1 MYLFILFIK
10 CFIVTYVLYILY
22 FLQHLDLWFDLMW
35 CFRPADADW
44 TLTGTQFLRNILDGK
59 MFPHFSD
66 GTYYPVAWRNV
77 EKVSIQL
84 SYSKYN
90 SNEMYIRS
98 FTLVLI

>member
-1 MYLFILFIK
+1 
-10 CFIVTYVLYILY
+10 
-22 FLQHLDLWFDLMW
+22 MW

-59 MFPHFSD
+59 MFAHFSD

-84 SYSKYN
+84 SY
-90 SNEMYIRS
+90 
-98 FTLVLI
+98 